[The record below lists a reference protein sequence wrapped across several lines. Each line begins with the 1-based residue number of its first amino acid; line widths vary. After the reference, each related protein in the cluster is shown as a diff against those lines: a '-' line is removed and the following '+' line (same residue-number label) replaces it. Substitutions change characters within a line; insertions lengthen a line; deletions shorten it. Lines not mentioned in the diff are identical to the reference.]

1 MRRPRY
7 ARDVRTGL
15 LSVLVVGLIGCDT
28 ERDTELA
35 QLALADRLDAQ
46 AVEVRDNRS
55 SERPSR

>member
-1 MRRPRY
+1 M
-7 ARDVRTGL
+7 RTGL